1 MPLCPFCSR
10 TESRSPRTRA
20 LVAAFVLALAGS
32 NLVVAPAVANH
43 RSSDV
48 TPAQLA
54 PGEFQWYPQAAPAG
68 PLLLVVS
75 VATQRAHLYRNG
87 VRIAVST
94 VSTGKPGDETPP
106 GVYTILQKH
115 EKHYSNLYNDAPM
128 PFMQRLTWDGVALHA
143 GRIPGY
149 PASHGCVRLPL
160 EFARRLFS
168 VSELGMTVVVVAA
181 DVQDPALA
189 HPRWLAPPV
198 PGREAVPVPVAPLA
212 GVVPGVVEPVVV
224 ATVVDGTSFWQPE
237 RSPSGPL
244 TLLLTSSDRTVR
256 VLRGGVA
263 IGQAAF
269 ELDGEE
275 PLGTQ
280 VLQLQDGT
288 LEEESRYVPGR
299 RRLRWTRVSMEDGGA
314 DDAAAV
320 EAVYARIHVSPEFA
334 RRVYP
339 ELAPGT
345 TVVLTDLP
353 ADLDADAQPVLETAP
368 AEAGG
373 AH

>member
-1 MPLCPFCSR
+1 MH
-10 TESRSPRTRA
+10 RSPRCRT
-20 LVAAFVLALAGS
+20 LVAACLLALAGGA
-32 NLVVAPAVANH
+32 LVAVPAAANH

-48 TPAQLA
+48 APAQLK

-75 VATQRAHLYRNG
+75 VPTQRAHLYRNG

-94 VSTGKPGDETPP
+94 VSTGKRGDETPP

-115 EKHYSNLYNDAPM
+115 KEHFSNLYDAAPM
-128 PFMQRLTWDGVALHA
+128 PFMQRLTWDGIALHA

-160 EFARRLFS
+160 EFARRLFE
-168 VSELGMTVVVVAA
+168 VSEMGMTVVVTAA
-181 DVQDPALA
+181 DPQEPALA
-189 HPRWLAPPV
+189 HPGWLAPPV
-198 PGREAVPVPVAPLA
+198 PGRDPVAVAPST

-224 ATVVDGTSFWQPE
+224 APVVDGLSFWQPQLA
-237 RSPSGPL
+237 PGGPL
-244 TLLLTSSDRTVR
+244 TLLLSSADRTVR
-256 VLRGGVA
+256 VLRNGVA
-263 IGQAAF
+263 IGQASF
-269 ELDGEE
+269 VLDGDA

-280 VLQLQDGT
+280 VLQLQAGT
-288 LEEESRYVPGR
+288 LEQESRYVPGQ
-299 RRLRWTRVSMEDGGA
+299 RRLRWTRVGMDAGA
-314 DDAAAV
+314 PADAAAV
-320 EAVYARIHVSPEFA
+320 DAVYARIHVDPDFA

-353 ADLDADAQPVLETAP
+353 ATLGEDAQPVLDTAAEPVDP
-368 AEAGG
+368 AAADGR
-373 AH
+373 

>member
-1 MPLCPFCSR
+1 MPGSARSR
-10 TESRSPRTRA
+10 T
-20 LVAAFVLALAGS
+20 LVAACLLALAGGS
-32 NLVVAPAVANH
+32 LVAEPAAANH
-43 RSSDV
+43 RSSEV
-48 TPAQLA
+48 APAQLK

-115 EKHYSNLYNDAPM
+115 KEHYSNLYDAAPM
-128 PFMQRLTWDGVALHA
+128 PFMQRLTWSGVALHA
-143 GRIPGY
+143 GRLPGY

-160 EFARRLFS
+160 EFARRLFE
-168 VSELGMTVVVVAA
+168 VSELGMTVVVTAA
-181 DVQDPALA
+181 DARLPALA
-189 HPRWLAPPV
+189 HPGWLAPPV
-198 PGREAVPVPVAPLA
+198 PGRDPAPVVPAA
-212 GVVPGVVEPVVV
+212 GVVAGVVEPVVV
-224 ATVVDGTSFWQPE
+224 ARVVDGAFWNPE
-237 RSPSGPL
+237 RAPEGPL
-244 TLLLTSSDRTVR
+244 TLLLSSADRTVR
-256 VLRGGVA
+256 VLRNGVA

-269 ELDGEE
+269 VLDGDA

-280 VLQLQDGT
+280 VLQLQAGT
-288 LEEESRYVPGR
+288 LEQESRYVPGQ
-299 RRLRWTRVSMEDGGA
+299 RRLRWTRVAMEEGAA

-320 EAVYARIHVSPEFA
+320 EAVYARIHVDPQFA

-353 ADLDADAQPVLETAP
+353 ADVGDDAQPVLDTAP
-368 AEAGG
+368 AA
-373 AH
+373 ADATR